1 MRVSRLALLMG
12 ALSVAPA
19 AGQNAVDG
27 HASVTI
33 DHLPNAGDATE
44 FRARVFA
51 ERGFSVNERLR
62 FRLSGWAE
70 GLLADRDGFVR
81 DAAAL
86 PHEAYVEVRAGAFD
100 VRAGLATSVWGR
112 FDEVQPTDVVNPLD
126 VSRYLFEG
134 RSEARLPVLQTRLRW
149 SANEATTVEGLWV
162 PVFRR
167 GRFDALDE
175 PTSPFN
181 LVADA
186 RPCSGAFA
194 CIQAPTDRA
203 TPPRTLASSQGGA
216 RVRTDDGTRG
226 LGGLGI
232 PRHSALW
239 RRGRRGGGL
248 GASGRHARRT
258 VSVVHDDRG
267 DFEASRGS
275 WTLRGEAGWRVD
287 DTLTAPAD
295 PAAAIPAPRIEA
307 GRSLQAGLGGD
318 RKAGDYRVN
327 ASILVEHRDAVTFDD
342 VDVTLVGGGER
353 AFSRDTIRL
362 RIFGTWN
369 FSDASGF
376 ARTIAGWN
384 VRDNLWLEGSVGW
397 FIGEGDDTLS
407 RFSSRDFVYLRLKTY
422 F

>member
-1 MRVSRLALLMG
+1 MG

-19 AGQNAVDG
+19 AGQRNAVDG

-149 SANEATTVEGLWV
+149 SANEATTVEA
-162 PVFRR
+162 PVGAGVQTRAVRRARRADLAVQPGGRRPSVFGPFR
-167 GRFDALDE
+167 LY
-175 PTSPFN
+175 
-181 LVADA
+181 
-186 RPCSGAFA
+186 SGADRSSD
-194 CIQAPTDRA
+194 APA
-203 TPPRTLASSQGGA
+203 VPGQLAGWCPRQY
-216 RVRTDDGTRG
+216 DDGTRG
-226 LGGLGI
+226 LGCLGI
-232 PRHSALW
+232 PRHSAFW

-248 GASGRHARRT
+248 GASGPSR
-258 VSVVHDDRG
+258 SSNG
-267 DFEASRGS
+267 FRGS
-275 WTLRGEAGWRVD
+275 R
-287 DTLTAPAD
+287 
-295 PAAAIPAPRIEA
+295 
-307 GRSLQAGLGGD
+307 
-318 RKAGDYRVN
+318 
-327 ASILVEHRDAVTFDD
+327 
-342 VDVTLVGGGER
+342 
-353 AFSRDTIRL
+353 
-362 RIFGTWN
+362 
-369 FSDASGF
+369 
-376 ARTIAGWN
+376 
-384 VRDNLWLEGSVGW
+384 
-397 FIGEGDDTLS
+397 
-407 RFSSRDFVYLRLKTY
+407 
-422 F
+422 

>member
-1 MRVSRLALLMG
+1 MG

-19 AGQNAVDG
+19 AGQRNAVDG
-27 HASVTI
+27 HASMTI

-186 RPCSGAFA
+186 RPCSGPFA

-203 TPPRTLASSQGGA
+203 TPPGPWPARRVVPAS
-216 RVRTDDGTRG
+216 VRRRDAWTGRS
-226 LGGLGI
+226 
-232 PRHSALW
+232 RHSAAFSLLASWTSRW
-239 RRGRRGGGL
+239 RPRCLRSSRSSNG
-248 GASGRHARRT
+248 
-258 VSVVHDDRG
+258 
-267 DFEASRGS
+267 FRGS
-275 WTLRGEAGWRVD
+275 R
-287 DTLTAPAD
+287 
-295 PAAAIPAPRIEA
+295 
-307 GRSLQAGLGGD
+307 
-318 RKAGDYRVN
+318 
-327 ASILVEHRDAVTFDD
+327 
-342 VDVTLVGGGER
+342 
-353 AFSRDTIRL
+353 
-362 RIFGTWN
+362 
-369 FSDASGF
+369 
-376 ARTIAGWN
+376 
-384 VRDNLWLEGSVGW
+384 
-397 FIGEGDDTLS
+397 
-407 RFSSRDFVYLRLKTY
+407 
-422 F
+422 

>member
-1 MRVSRLALLMG
+1 MIG
-12 ALSVAPA
+12 
-19 AGQNAVDG
+19 
-27 HASVTI
+27 
-33 DHLPNAGDATE
+33 
-44 FRARVFA
+44 
-51 ERGFSVNERLR
+51 
-62 FRLSGWAE
+62 
-70 GLLADRDGFVR
+70 
-81 DAAAL
+81 
-86 PHEAYVEVRAGAFD
+86 
-100 VRAGLATSVWGR
+100 
-112 FDEVQPTDVVNPLD
+112 
-126 VSRYLFEG
+126 
-134 RSEARLPVLQTRLRW
+134 
-149 SANEATTVEGLWV
+149 
-162 PVFRR
+162 
-167 GRFDALDE
+167 
-175 PTSPFN
+175 
-181 LVADA
+181 
-186 RPCSGAFA
+186 
-194 CIQAPTDRA
+194 
-203 TPPRTLASSQGGA
+203 
-216 RVRTDDGTRG
+216 
-226 LGGLGI
+226 
-232 PRHSALW
+232 
-239 RRGRRGGGL
+239 
-248 GASGRHARRT
+248 
-258 VSVVHDDRG
+258 G

-353 AFSRDTIRL
+353 VFSRDTIRV
-362 RIFGTWN
+362 RVFGTWN